1 MGCCAIERGRGTE
14 AEDVEV
20 AVVFCVEK
28 GVEVEVMGEVGVV
41 GVVGV
46 VGDVVIVDSLRS
58 LDGER
63 CFRCGILDIKGCS
76 LVLISDKTES
86 AVDIMDDT
94 LDTLNTLSS
103 VSDRWETTIL
113 RSDDDSVVCILC
125 NVSDEGVA
133 ATSPVGGI

>member
-14 AEDVEV
+14 AEDVAV

-46 VGDVVIVDSLRS
+46 VGNVVIVDSLRS

-94 LDTLNTLSS
+94 LNTLSS

-113 RSDDDSVVCILC
+113 RSDDDSVVCIL
-125 NVSDEGVA
+125 A